1 MGGIEEGGVKGE
13 VEGEG
18 RIREKRVWRG
28 EGRGEGSREGRR
40 EKGGKGEGREGRTV
54 GGEKGVSSALFIA
67 VTLLYKRHH
76 GYSSRIILS
85 GDGYN
90 NAIIWYIDVNPSIS

>member
-40 EKGGKGEGREGRTV
+40 EKGGKRTV

-67 VTLLYKRHH
+67 VTLLYKTTPW
-76 GYSSRIILS
+76 LL
-85 GDGYN
+85 
-90 NAIIWYIDVNPSIS
+90 V